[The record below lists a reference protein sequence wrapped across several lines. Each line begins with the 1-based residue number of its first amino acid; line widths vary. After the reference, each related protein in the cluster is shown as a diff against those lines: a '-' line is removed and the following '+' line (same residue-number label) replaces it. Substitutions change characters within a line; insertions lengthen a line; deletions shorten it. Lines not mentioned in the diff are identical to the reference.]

1 MFCFLD
7 KKMLK
12 VAISRGYVY
21 CLILAF
27 ITLAMHLF
35 DLWIIW
41 SLSKTI
47 KTKTQ
52 HEVLKYSW

>member
-27 ITLAMHLF
+27 ITLAMHLKGG
-35 DLWIIW
+35 DA
-41 SLSKTI
+41 
-47 KTKTQ
+47 
-52 HEVLKYSW
+52 Y